1 MCRDNKRINKKNNNK
16 KTNNKRLVNAQSQ
29 ARSKRLSK
37 H

>member
-1 MCRDNKRINKKNNNK
+1 MCRDNKRIKI
-16 KTNNKRLVNAQSQ
+16 NNKRLVNAQSQ